1 MHYEVVKKVFKQHSS
16 LAVVLPLCL
25 RRLLNIQKGDYVLF
39 QIEDDGDKRVTF
51 SKLDLKGAEHGRDSG
66 DSG

>member
-1 MHYEVVKKVFKQHSS
+1 MSHEVVKRVYRQHNS
-16 LAVVLPLCL
+16 LVLVLPLYL

-39 QIEDDGDKRVTF
+39 QIEDSGDKRITF
-51 SKLDLKGAEHGRDSG
+51 SKLDLKGAGHGRGSG